1 MEERLQMKYF
11 KYIYIYTPQVERL
24 ERLKWWISK
33 RELPISRV
41 PFPGSILSFQT
52 IDFIERSVF
61 KLNHL
66 TSTCPDFQSCRAGGS
81 WVTHGRVVRQKKIQF
96 WWWLHSLKLRFY
108 SPWKWMVGIPLFH
121 VVSSWGAAYFHWL
134 NVSFRE
140 KLWCDAPFRYV
151 VWNQFDI
158 KFPKPPF
165 KMFYPPWN

>member
-11 KYIYIYTPQVERL
+11 KYIYIHSPSWTIGTIEMMDFQ
-24 ERLKWWISK
+24 

-41 PFPGSILSFQT
+41 PFPGSILNFQT
-52 IDFIERSVF
+52 TDFIERSVF

-81 WVTHGRVVRQKKIQF
+81 WVTHGRDVRKKNFQF

-121 VVSSWGAAYFHWL
+121 VVSFWGAAYFHGL

-140 KLWCDAPFRYV
+140 KLWCDAPFR
-151 VWNQFDI
+151 
-158 KFPKPPF
+158 
-165 KMFYPPWN
+165 